1 MHTYKTEVVV
11 IGAGLAGIE
20 LLDLNVP
27 VVLLDGAPE
36 GKPGGQ
42 ANEAFGGMLLSNTA
56 EQARNRIKDSPELL
70 LADWLRAGEFQA
82 DDHWPKAWAT
92 LYAEQCTPM
101 IYQWLIAH
109 GIRFSP
115 LVQWVERGLH
125 GNSNSLPR
133 YHIAW
138 GCGRGIASTLADA
151 LTQHPKAEKRW
162 LE

>member
-11 IGAGLAGIE
+11 IGAGLAGIATALE

-109 GIRFSP
+109 GIRFFP
-115 LVQWVERGLH
+115 LGTV
-125 GNSNSLPR
+125 
-133 YHIAW
+133 
-138 GCGRGIASTLADA
+138 GRARSAR
-151 LTQHPKAEKRW
+151 Q
-162 LE
+162 